1 MAQNASLLKDMLSRA
16 PVVPVIVL
24 NDVAKAKPLAEA
36 LVSGGLPLLE
46 VTLRTENAF
55 QIMEEM
61 ARVPGAIVG
70 AGTVRDLTHMQRAED
85 AGSKFLV
92 SPGSPPK
99 LIADADKVGIPLL
112 PGVAT
117 ATEGM
122 TVAEQGYSLV
132 KFFPA
137 EASGGARAVKDFASP
152 LPDLTFCPTGGIS
165 LKTAPDY
172 LGLPNVIC
180 VGGSWVTPADAV
192 ADDDWGRIEALAREA
207 AGLVRS

>member
-61 ARVPGAIVG
+61 ATVPGAIVG
-70 AGTVRDLTHMQRAED
+70 AGTVRDLTHMQRAEK

-92 SPGSPPK
+92 SPGSPPQ
-99 LIADADKVGIPLL
+99 LIADAEKVGIPLL

-122 TVAEQGYSLV
+122 TVAEQGYSFV

-152 LPDLTFCPTGGIS
+152 LPDLIFCPTGGIS

-192 ADDDWGRIEALAREA
+192 AEDDWGRIETLAREA
-207 AGLVRS
+207 AGLARS

>member
-192 ADDDWGRIEALAREA
+192 ADDDWVRIETLAREA
-207 AGLVRS
+207 AGLARS

>member
-61 ARVPGAIVG
+61 AKVPGAIIG
-70 AGTVRDLTHMQRAED
+70 AGTVRDLAHMQRAED

-99 LIADADKVGIPLL
+99 LIANADKVGIPLL

-122 TVAEQGYSLV
+122 TVAEQGYSFV

-192 ADDDWGRIEALAREA
+192 ADDDWGRIETLAREA
-207 AGLVRS
+207 AGLARS

>member
-61 ARVPGAIVG
+61 AKVPGAIVG

-137 EASGGARAVKDFASP
+137 EASGGAKALAAIILRKSRRVAPTFAS
-152 LPDLTFCPTGGIS
+152 S
-165 LKTAPDY
+165 S
-172 LGLPNVIC
+172 VI
-180 VGGSWVTPADAV
+180 
-192 ADDDWGRIEALAREA
+192 R
-207 AGLVRS
+207 AG